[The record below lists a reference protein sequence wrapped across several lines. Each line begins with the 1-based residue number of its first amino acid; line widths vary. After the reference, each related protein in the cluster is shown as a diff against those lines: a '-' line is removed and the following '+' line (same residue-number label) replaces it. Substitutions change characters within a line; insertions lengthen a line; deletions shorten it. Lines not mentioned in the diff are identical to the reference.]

1 MKTKKTELNNL
12 NILEELNRKVQIE
25 KKDEEE
31 FHEINNFDILE
42 KLNKNVQIEKKKK
55 KED

>member
-25 KKDEEE
+25 KEDEEE

>member
-1 MKTKKTELNNL
+1 MKTKKIELNNL

-25 KKDEEE
+25 KEDEEE